1 MKSASVPMLQAGGM
15 DRYDPMSKCI
25 IDGPVRL
32 SQLIF
37 TMTDTLTLA
46 TRSLLFSGHRGLP
59 VLPVQPSFLTQ
70 TSQEEKMRRQQAA
83 CFTEQALHL
92 KF

>member
-15 DRYDPMSKCI
+15 DRYDTMSKCI

-37 TMTDTLTLA
+37 TMADTLTLA

-70 TSQEEKMRRQQAA
+70 TSQMRRQQATY
-83 CFTEQALHL
+83 FTEQALHL